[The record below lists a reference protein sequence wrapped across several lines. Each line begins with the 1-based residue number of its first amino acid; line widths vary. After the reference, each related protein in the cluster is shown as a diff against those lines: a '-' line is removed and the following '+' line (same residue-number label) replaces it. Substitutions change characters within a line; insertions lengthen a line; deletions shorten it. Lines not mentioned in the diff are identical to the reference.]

1 MPNNFQPHVPDF
13 QRGERLSAARLNE
26 LADAVARMLWHK
38 QQSANAAFGVKPPL
52 EIIGKLDD
60 DLPAA
65 TNFGT
70 TPGEAVMSVWFKDQN
85 GDLIDSGRNE
95 NIKQRFESAE
105 AKAAGDEVRA
115 AWIEG
120 EWVALPSGGSGKS
133 CNTVRFQILV
143 ADPLTRTALCV
154 ITARPY
160 GCGVNDIPGTLVSG
174 QAIEVCDPGGCFFN
188 ETNPPLVGREGWAN
202 YMMPVQGSTW
212 CQQNPYYGMLPEW
225 EVFSLCCAT
234 DACLL

>member
-1 MPNNFQPHVPDF
+1 
-13 QRGERLSAARLNE
+13 
-26 LADAVARMLWHK
+26 LADAIAKLLWHK
-38 QQSANAAFGVKPPL
+38 QQSANAAFGVKAPL

-120 EWVALPSGGSGKS
+120 EWVALPSGGGGGHTIWFTITDVLCPDTDYVAETTLVATATYYNQSCTGTPPGANDDGSYNITDYCSNFVGLTPADLIGTSGKA
-133 CNTVRFQILV
+133 TY
-143 ADPLTRTALCV
+143 AYPLTGACVPKWFVDFLC
-154 ITARPY
+154 AQPD
-160 GCGVNDIPGTLVSG
+160 C
-174 QAIEVCDPGGCFFN
+174 
-188 ETNPPLVGREGWAN
+188 
-202 YMMPVQGSTW
+202 
-212 CQQNPYYGMLPEW
+212 
-225 EVFSLCCAT
+225 
-234 DACLL
+234 

>member
-38 QQSANAAFGVKPPL
+38 QQSANAAFGVKAPL

-70 TPGEAVMSVWFKDQN
+70 TPGEAVMSVWFKDEDGN
-85 GDLIDSGRNE
+85 LIDSGRNE

-120 EWVALPSGGSGKS
+120 EWVALPGGGSGGGHTIWFTIEDVLCPDTDYVS
-133 CNTVRFQILV
+133 ETTLV
-143 ADPLTRTALCV
+143 ATATWYNLSCTGTPPGANYEGTYNVYDICNYLYGLTPGDLVGTTGRATYMYPLTGECTPKWIIDDLC
-154 ITARPY
+154 A
-160 GCGVNDIPGTLVSG
+160 S
-174 QAIEVCDPGGCFFN
+174 
-188 ETNPPLVGREGWAN
+188 
-202 YMMPVQGSTW
+202 
-212 CQQNPYYGMLPEW
+212 PE
-225 EVFSLCCAT
+225 CA
-234 DACLL
+234 